1 MFRVAVVGCGGIGRA
16 HANSWKAAGAEVVCV
31 VDLIEEKAAALAK
44 SVGCGYTAD
53 LEALPENLD
62 AVSVTTP
69 PSAHYKVTKCLLERG
84 FNVFC
89 EKPLTL
95 VTEQGEEL
103 DALAAKKG
111 LTLAVGFKM
120 RFEPIF
126 IEAKKHIG
134 GIGRLMHITSTK
146 QQAYNPRPEA
156 EWIQHTGAMYELS
169 VHDFDLISYITGRN
183 PVGVLYAKVSHR
195 FGWEKEDAFAI
206 CADYGDGV
214 TALLEGMYA
223 VKGIFCY
230 RDLTLTFLGDEG
242 YMRVER
248 PDRIVLHTSEYQ
260 VIEIPPAEK
269 SAFVLELTHFMN
281 AVSGKE
287 ENSLTAASAVN
298 MTRFINE
305 AYRKGC

>member
-69 PSAHYKVTKCLLERG
+69 PSAHYKVTKRLLERG

-126 IEAKKHIG
+126 IEAKKAY
-134 GIGRLMHITSTK
+134 RRDR
-146 QQAYNPRPEA
+146 QAYA
-156 EWIQHTGAMYELS
+156 YHVDKTTGLQS
-169 VHDFDLISYITGRN
+169 SSR
-183 PVGVLYAKVSHR
+183 S
-195 FGWEKEDAFAI
+195 
-206 CADYGDGV
+206 
-214 TALLEGMYA
+214 GM
-223 VKGIFCY
+223 
-230 RDLTLTFLGDEG
+230 D
-242 YMRVER
+242 
-248 PDRIVLHTSEYQ
+248 S
-260 VIEIPPAEK
+260 
-269 SAFVLELTHFMN
+269 
-281 AVSGKE
+281 
-287 ENSLTAASAVN
+287 
-298 MTRFINE
+298 
-305 AYRKGC
+305 AYRCDV